1 MHGNALQWGGA
12 CSDTQHNWRGRGRRM
27 ACVGAPLKP
36 GVIEYRGQEPSAFK
50 TKVDRQG
57 VEQMLSLMSVG
68 LQVCTRGALLCKKH
82 H

>member
-1 MHGNALQWGGA
+1 
-12 CSDTQHNWRGRGRRM
+12 M

-68 LQVCTRGALLCKKH
+68 LQVCTRGALLQKAKLSNDAAIRIAEF
-82 H
+82 

>member
-1 MHGNALQWGGA
+1 
-12 CSDTQHNWRGRGRRM
+12 M

-68 LQVCTRGALLCKKH
+68 LQVCTRGALLCKKQKLSNDAAIRIAEF
-82 H
+82 